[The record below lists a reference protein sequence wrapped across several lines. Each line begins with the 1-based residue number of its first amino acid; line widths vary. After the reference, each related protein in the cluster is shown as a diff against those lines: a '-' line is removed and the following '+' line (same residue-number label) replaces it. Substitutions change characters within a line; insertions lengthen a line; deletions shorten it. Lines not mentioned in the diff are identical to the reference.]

1 MSPSI
6 LLDLHRAA
14 SAQWIRGEGETAG
27 MPLTFGD
34 VPAEYRAGIDGAA
47 MFDRTDRGSIEVVG
61 PEAAAFLHR
70 LLANTVRTLKP
81 GEGNRN
87 LLLSSRGK
95 VLSIFEL
102 ELEPDRVRLSTA
114 PGLSAHLIQA
124 LDTYLFAEKLRL
136 VDRSD
141 RSAAIELCGARARE
155 LGEAC
160 LGARLP
166 AADHAF
172 IDVEFEGGSVR
183 ASALPVAGSPGVRL
197 DGGPQLAPIL
207 WNRLRTSGATPA
219 GVAAHDCLRVEACWP
234 EPGVDVDENVYPQE
248 ARLERAF
255 SLTKGCYIG
264 QEVVAKIDT
273 YGGLNKRICA
283 LRISHDD
290 PLPRGSRLWRLDEGE
305 WRDLGVITSWAY
317 SFVLDT
323 GMALGF
329 VKRRHQAPGTSFRV
343 ADAGNQTELGQAV
356 IVEAPVRS
364 GALAVTGEFETAS

>member
-1 MSPSI
+1 MAPSI

-14 SAQWIRGEGETAG
+14 HAQWIRGEAEAAG

-102 ELEPDRVRLSTA
+102 ELEADRVRLSTA
-114 PGLSAHLIQA
+114 PGLAAHLIAA
-124 LDTYLFAEKLRL
+124 LDMYLFAEKLRL
-136 VDRSD
+136 VDRSEQ
-141 RSAAIELCGARARE
+141 SAAIELCGARARE
-155 LGEAC
+155 ISEAC

-172 IDVEFEGGSVR
+172 VDVEFEGGSVR
-183 ASALPVAGSPGVRL
+183 ASSMPVAGSVGVRL
-197 DGGPQLAPIL
+197 DGGPRLAPVL
-207 WNRLRTSGATPA
+207 WNRLRAGGATPA
-219 GVAAHDCLRVEACWP
+219 GIAAHDCLRVEACWP

-255 SLTKGCYIG
+255 SLSKGCYIG

-273 YGGLNKRICA
+273 YGGLNKRLCA

-290 PLPRGSRLWRLDEGE
+290 PLPRGSRLWRLDDGE

-323 GMALGF
+323 GLALGF
-329 VKRRHQAPGTSFRV
+329 VKRRHQSPGTRFRV
-343 ADAGNQTELGQAV
+343 ADAANQTELGQAV
-356 IVEAPVRS
+356 IVEAPVRG
-364 GALAVTGEFETAS
+364 GAVAVTGEFETAS